1 MRNIG
6 GIRLKIDDIA
16 RLAGVSKTAVSL
28 AFNNKPGISQQT
40 KDHIL
45 KTASQYGYKPRS
57 VKKRNDTPLKKNHII
72 RFVACK
78 NTEVITEQY
87 DSQPFFSELLNYL
100 TDIVREN
107 GFTLAISSID
117 IHQLAD
123 DLSQLETEQES
134 AGILLLGTDLTL
146 EKIEEARSVH
156 PNIVVLDTL
165 FEASNTSFVSIN
177 NFLGGYQAGEFLYN
191 LGHREIGF
199 IKSNMRIYNFSRREA
214 GFLQALD
221 KHGLSL
227 REANVFEVPPMQVL
241 AQESLKK
248 AISNLKSLPSAFF
261 CENDYMA
268 ISTIKTLHELGI
280 KVPEQVSI
288 MGFDNIYEAN
298 IISPELTTIQV
309 RKDILAKS
317 AVEKIVTYL
326 ANANIGATQSLVNT
340 EIIQRNSCI
349 PYKLQQESSL

>member
-1 MRNIG
+1 M
-6 GIRLKIDDIA
+6 KIDDIA

-45 KTASQYGYKPRS
+45 KTASQYGYKPRT
-57 VKKRNDTPLKKNHII
+57 VKKRSDTHLKKNHII

-100 TDIVREN
+100 TDIVREK

-117 IHQLAD
+117 IHQLTN

-134 AGILLLGTDLTL
+134 AGILILGTDLTL
-146 EKIEEARSVH
+146 DKLEEARSVH
-156 PNIVVLDTL
+156 SNIVVLDTL
-165 FEASNTSFVSIN
+165 YEASNMSFVSIN
-177 NFLGGYQAGEFLYN
+177 NFLGGFQAGEFLYK
-191 LGHREIGF
+191 LGHRDIGF
-199 IKSNMRIYNFSRREA
+199 IKSNTRIYNFSRREA
-214 GFLQALD
+214 GFLHALD
-221 KHGLSL
+221 KYEMILNDSY
-227 REANVFEVPPMQVL
+227 VFEVPPMQVL
-241 AQESLKK
+241 SQESLKK
-248 AISNLKSLPSAFF
+248 SILNLKSLPSAFF

-288 MGFDNIYEAN
+288 LGFDNIYEAN

-309 RKDILAKS
+309 RKEILARL
-317 AVEKIVTYL
+317 AVEKLVNYL
-326 ANANIGATQSLVNT
+326 SNNNICATQSLVNT

-349 PYKLQQESSL
+349 PYELRK

>member
-1 MRNIG
+1 M
-6 GIRLKIDDIA
+6 KIDDIA

-45 KTASQYGYKPRS
+45 KTASQYGYKPRT
-57 VKKRNDTPLKKNHII
+57 VKKRSDGPLKKNHII

-100 TDIVREN
+100 TDIVRDN
-107 GFTLAISSID
+107 GYTLAISSID
-117 IHQLAD
+117 IHQLAN

-146 EKIEEARSVH
+146 DKIEEARAVH
-156 PNIVVLDTL
+156 SNIVVLDTL
-165 FEASNTSFVSIN
+165 YEESNMNFVSIN
-177 NFLGGYQAGEFLYN
+177 NFLGGFQAGEFLYN
-191 LGHREIGF
+191 LGHRDIGF
-199 IKSNMRIYNFSRREA
+199 IKSNARIYNFSKREA
-214 GFLQALD
+214 GFLHALD
-221 KHGLSL
+221 KRGIILNNSY
-227 REANVFEVPPMQVL
+227 VFEVPPMQVL
-241 AQESLKK
+241 SQESLKK
-248 AISNLKSLPSAFF
+248 AILNLKSIPSAFF

-288 MGFDNIYEAN
+288 LGFDNIYEAN

-309 RKDILAKS
+309 RKDILARL
-317 AVEKIVTYL
+317 AVEKLVNYL
-326 ANANIGATQSLVNT
+326 SDNITGPTQSLVNT

-349 PYKLQQESSL
+349 PYEVRK